1 MPVGPVHCRIA
12 KHARIFGES
21 PRPDGPDK
29 GDQVVSF
36 VNFHSKIA
44 MRERALSE
52 AKMVKNGVCL
62 EREKRQKLI
71 FVSADAV
78 CALRAASLENLRVP
92 LTG

>member
-1 MPVGPVHCRIA
+1 
-12 KHARIFGES
+12 
-21 PRPDGPDK
+21 
-29 GDQVVSF
+29 
-36 VNFHSKIA
+36 